1 MPQDMTFGLPAA
13 HIGPG
18 LDAARRHH
26 LDWVR
31 RTGLAADDRSL
42 AWYVS
47 WDMPRLAAL
56 GFPHARG
63 PALDLLADAMGFFF
77 VFDDQFDGPLG
88 RDPAA
93 ADRVCRTLIDIAHGA
108 PPPPGVDPCTA
119 AFADI
124 RARSTDG
131 AHPAWTART
140 AHEWEY
146 YFAAQAHEAR
156 GRLRGTPPDLAT
168 YLEVR
173 RGVAATD
180 LPLSLG
186 ERAAGLAV
194 PASAFHSP
202 ELRLMRRAAIDVT
215 LMCNDVYSLEKE
227 EARGDMDNL
236 VLVLERARHL
246 TRGRALTAARG
257 EVTRR
262 LRRFDRLAAQVP
274 ALCTQLALTEREQAD
289 VAAYVRV
296 MTAWMS
302 GYHTWQTE
310 THRYRDAPRIVPP
323 SGPGHLDQHL
333 SAWGHDVWP
342 PAATPPTSPPP

>member
-13 HIGPG
+13 HISPG

-108 PPPPGVDPCTA
+108 PPPPGADPCTA

-156 GRLRGTPPDLAT
+156 GRLRGTPADLAT

-323 SGPGHLDQHL
+323 SGPGHLDQL
-333 SAWGHDVWP
+333 L
-342 PAATPPTSPPP
+342 PAACRPQRNAFDRPPE

>member
-13 HIGPG
+13 HISPG

-108 PPPPGVDPCTA
+108 PPPPGADPCTA

-156 GRLRGTPPDLAT
+156 GRLRGIPADLAT

-274 ALCTQLALTEREQAD
+274 AVCTQLALTEREQAD
-289 VAAYVRV
+289 VAAYVRL

-333 SAWGHDVWP
+333 CAWGHDVWP
-342 PAATPPTSPPP
+342 LAATPPTSPPP

>member
-13 HIGPG
+13 QISPG

-63 PALDLLADAMGFFF
+63 QALDLLADAMGFFF

-93 ADRVCRTLIDIAHGA
+93 TDRVCRTLIDIAHGA
-108 PPPPGVDPCTA
+108 PPPPGADPCTA

-156 GRLRGTPPDLAT
+156 GRLRGTPADLAT

-246 TRGRALTAARG
+246 TRGHALTAARG

-274 ALCTQLALTEREQAD
+274 AVCTQLALTEREQAD
-289 VAAYVRV
+289 VAAYVGV

-323 SGPGHLDQHL
+323 SGPGHLDQL
-333 SAWGHDVWP
+333 L
-342 PAATPPTSPPP
+342 PAACRPQRNAFGRPSE